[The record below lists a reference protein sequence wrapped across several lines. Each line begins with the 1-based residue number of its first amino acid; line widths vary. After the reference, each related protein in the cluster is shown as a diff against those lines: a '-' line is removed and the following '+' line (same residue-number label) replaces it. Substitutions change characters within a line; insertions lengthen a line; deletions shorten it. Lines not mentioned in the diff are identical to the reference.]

1 MIGLHLMSFV
11 IRVRFTIDVKIQGF
25 LIVASNGCKSYTKGM
40 VRKWVVDHER
50 FSMEFLMKILELEI
64 GWGPDQ
70 VVVV

>member
-1 MIGLHLMSFV
+1 MSFV
-11 IRVRFTIDVKIQGF
+11 IRVRFTIDVKIRGF
-25 LIVASNGCKSYTKGM
+25 LIVASNARKSYTKGM